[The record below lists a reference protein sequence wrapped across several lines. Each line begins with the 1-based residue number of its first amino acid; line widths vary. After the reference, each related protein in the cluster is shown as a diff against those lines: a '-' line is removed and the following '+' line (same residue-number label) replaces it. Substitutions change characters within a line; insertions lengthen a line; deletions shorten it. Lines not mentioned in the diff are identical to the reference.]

1 MTDVQDVKKIHEK
14 YEAEWRELK
23 DTLPDCSATIEH
35 IRKKLLGKMYA
46 EIDELYSKQPAN
58 KKCPKCGKVMV
69 FTEDE
74 ETGEQWWYC
83 PNPDCPNLEHY
94 EPDSNCD
101 GGRLLNADEFQACA
115 TGKPAETDVEKCA
128 EPWIFGAKLIK
139 AQDAK
144 TASIKDKECK
154 DLRGLEQF
162 IMENHYRKEIEKV
175 RAECQERVERIL
187 ETLLTYHSG
196 LKPECF
202 ETTQYPDIQKVNI
215 QIPISVW
222 QALKQREGIE

>member
-94 EPDSNCD
+94 EPDSKCD
-101 GGRLLNADEFQACA
+101 EGRLLSEGERKRIALDNEGDCEVCSLKQC
-115 TGKPAETDVEKCA
+115 KK
-128 EPWIFGAKLIK
+128 
-139 AQDAK
+139 QDAK

-175 RAECQERVERIL
+175 KAECQERVERIL

-196 LKPECF
+196 LNPECF
-202 ETTQYPDIQKVNI
+202 GTTQYPDIQKVNI

-222 QALKQREGIE
+222 QALKQREGIKNE